1 MAQNTN
7 IIFILADDLGYGDV
21 SAYGSSEINTPNI
34 DALASSGI
42 KFNRAYANSTVCSP
56 SRASILF
63 GDYPDRLGVP
73 GVIRDMPNNSWGNLR
88 DDLTSLPGLFKSQG
102 FATALVGKWHLGYE
116 SPDTPNERGFDFF
129 HGFLGDMMDDYYT
142 YERGGVNWMR
152 KNDQI
157 VEPTGHATDV
167 FTGWATNYIAE
178 QAESEQPFFL
188 FLAYNAPHS
197 PIQPPEEYLNIVEK
211 KYPRLSLKRKK
222 LIALIQ
228 HMDDGVG
235 RIVKA
240 LKTHDLYEN
249 TIIVFASDN
258 GGALQYGASNQPFN
272 GGKGDML
279 EGGIRVP
286 CTLTWP
292 SNLQEGEYD
301 QPMLLMDWYRLLPS
315 LVDGQ
320 IKSTTELFDTLQKE
334 EHERM
339 IWIRREGHRFGG
351 LAYYSISDG
360 RYKLVQNSPF
370 EPFLLYDLQND
381 GKETLPLEKPDIYKS
396 LLKTLTKHIQT
407 SGSIPWQ

>member
-7 IIFILADDLGYGDV
+7 VVFILADDLGYGDL
-21 SAYGSSEINTPNI
+21 SIYGSADINTPNI
-34 DALASSGI
+34 DALASNGI

-63 GDYPDRLGVP
+63 GDYPDLLGVP
-73 GVIRDMPNNSWGNLR
+73 GVIRDASNNSWGNLR
-88 DDLTSLPGLFKSQG
+88 DDLTSLPEVLKDQGL
-102 FATALVGKWHLGYE
+102 ATALVGKWHLGYE

-142 YERGGVNWMR
+142 HERGGMNWMR

-157 VEPTGHATDV
+157 IEPTGHATDV
-167 FTGWATNYIAE
+167 FTNWATNYIAR

-211 KYPRLSLKRKK
+211 RYPSLSLKRKK
-222 LIALIQ
+222 LIALIE

-235 RIVKA
+235 RMIQA
-240 LKTHDLYEN
+240 LKTHDMYEN

-258 GGALQYGASNQPFN
+258 GGALQHGASNRPFN

-286 CTLTWP
+286 CILTWP
-292 SNLQEGEYD
+292 SKLRENEYD
-301 QPMLLMDWYRLLPS
+301 EPMLLMDWYRLLPR
-315 LVDGQ
+315 LANGE
-320 IKSTTELFDTLQKE
+320 IKSTTELFEALKKE
-334 EHERM
+334 KHEHM
-339 IWIRREGHRFGG
+339 IWVRREGHRFGG
-351 LAYYSISDG
+351 LAYYAVSDG

-370 EPFLLYDLQND
+370 EPFMLYDLQND
-381 GKETLPLEKPDIYKS
+381 GKEMLPLEKPDIHKS
-396 LLKTLTKHIQT
+396 LLKVLTKHIQT